1 VPDLYYLSLAT
12 TTQSTTPPNTPI
24 QLVIGSN
31 NPAQGI
37 QNIVFPLTVTAAP
50 TVIRSC
56 PTPPNIASLLPKVR
70 GGLSFL
76 VIGGSG
82 LNTTGKI
89 TFNGIQASEYYSS
102 ANNEI
107 TVKVPSGIPPGPV
120 TLVITA
126 KGGTT
131 TSTVRLTGGKPDLVA
146 INTTSTGSG
155 KTEIHALSS
164 YPSSN
169 YQKSVLDVAIP
180 FGVNPADIPQMIDFD
195 LNGIPDLVILNQTS
209 TGSGKTEFN
218 VFSDASSYQTPIFG
232 VAANLGLNP
241 SNILQLIDMDG
252 DRKPDLV
259 YLNQTSTGSGKT
271 EIHVLSAAS
280 NYQSSILDVVTSY
293 GLNPANTLQMID
305 MDGDFKPDL
314 VSINGTSTGSGK
326 TEIHVL
332 SAASN
337 YQSSILDVVTNFGL
351 NPADILQLIDMDGDR
366 KPDLA
371 VINQTSTGSGKT
383 EMNVLSAASNY
394 QSFIFGTITAFP
406 YSATNVL
413 RLVNFGIEPN
423 DLTTYKAPIIN
434 SFTPIGSF
442 VGATVTI
449 TGSGFTG
456 TTGVNFFG
464 TPSTSYFVSS
474 DTQMTATVPS
484 VTKSSGPIGV
494 KTTSGVASSNT
505 NFTIAAPIIGGFN
518 FTTVPVG
525 GTLLINGSNL
535 TGATSV
541 KINRVSVPFTAGSS
555 ITVLIPA
562 GITSGLVSVTTPG
575 GTATSPTAL
584 SVPASPLDVSVVMED
599 ASLPALKNF
608 VRFYSGYP
616 TPPPGSA
623 NSPRNP
629 STRYNITPASRTTT
643 VGCFTG
649 ASACPTGP

>member
-37 QNIVFPLTVTAAP
+37 QNIVFPITVTAAP
-50 TVIRSC
+50 TVTRSC
-56 PTPPNIASLLPKVR
+56 PTPPNIASLSSTVLNS
-70 GGLSFL
+70 LSSL
-76 VIGGSG
+76 IIKGTG

-89 TFNGIQASEYYSS
+89 TFNGIQATEYYIS
-102 ANNEI
+102 ADNQI
-107 TVKVPSGIPPGPV
+107 TVKVPAGIPPGPV

-146 INTTSTGSG
+146 LNAKSTGSG
-155 KTEIHALSS
+155 KTEIHGLSTV
-164 YPSSN
+164 SN
-169 YQKSVLDVAIP
+169 YQSSILDVATAYGLDP
-180 FGVNPADIPQMIDFD
+180 VSTLQMID
-195 LNGIPDLVILNQTS
+195 I
-209 TGSGKTEFN
+209 
-218 VFSDASSYQTPIFG
+218 
-232 VAANLGLNP
+232 
-241 SNILQLIDMDG
+241 DG
-252 DRKPDLV
+252 DNKPDLV
-259 YLNQTSTGSGKT
+259 SMNGTATNSGKT
-271 EIHVLSAAS
+271 EIHALSAAS
-280 NYQSSILDVVTSY
+280 NYQSSILDIATSN
-293 GLNPANTLQMID
+293 GLDSRNKLQMKD
-305 MDGDFKPDL
+305 MDRDNRPDLVILNQGVSGTEPTAIYVFSAASNYQKIIFNTVTPYTYNPNNILQLIDIDIDGRPDL
-314 VSINGTSTGSGK
+314 VSMNGTATNSGK
-326 TEIHVL
+326 TEIHALSAASSFQSSVL
-332 SAASN
+332 DVATSNGLDSRNKLQMSDVDGDGKPDLVILNQGGSGTEPTTIYVFSAASN
-337 YQSSILDVVTNFGL
+337 YQTIIF
-351 NPADILQLIDMDGDR
+351 
-366 KPDLA
+366 
-371 VINQTSTGSGKT
+371 ST
-383 EMNVLSAASNY
+383 V
-394 QSFIFGTITAFP
+394 TAFP
-406 YSATNVL
+406 YNPANVL
-413 RLVNFGIEPN
+413 QLVNLNRDPN
-423 DLTTYKAPIIN
+423 VTGQYRAPIIN
-434 SFTPIGSF
+434 SFTPASSF

-449 TGSGFTG
+449 TGAGFTG

-474 DTQMTATVPS
+474 DTQMTATVPLTS
-484 VTKSSGPIGV
+484 GLLGPIGV
-494 KTTSGVASSNT
+494 TTTYGSASSKT
-505 NFTIAAPIIGGFN
+505 NFTIAAPIIGGFDS
-518 FTTVPVG
+518 TTVPVG
-525 GTLLINGSNL
+525 GTLIINGSNL

-541 KINRVSVPFTAGSS
+541 KINGVSVPFTAGSS

-575 GTATSPTAL
+575 GTATSTTAL

-629 STRYNITPASRTTT
+629 ANRYNITPASRTTT